1 MNQSD
6 VLELVDPGSLPRPK
20 MIGRV
25 LRFVLG
31 TACYFALYQ
40 LANSYETIIQ
50 HPVSAL
56 PSMVVMTGAAIC
68 IFNYV
73 INIGFGKSWGRWP
86 NIFSLS
92 VMGII
97 ALVSWSILGTAN
109 HWVLGIVF
117 WSWLFYFYMH
127 LGTSFLLAS
136 VLATPGCEMR
146 AIPELFGKLS
156 GNPTDEH
163 HCPAAFITRLDEWEA
178 RLNL

>member
-1 MNQSD
+1 
-6 VLELVDPGSLPRPK
+6 
-20 MIGRV
+20 
-25 LRFVLG
+25 
-31 TACYFALYQ
+31 
-40 LANSYETIIQ
+40 
-50 HPVSAL
+50 
-56 PSMVVMTGAAIC
+56 
-68 IFNYV
+68 
-73 INIGFGKSWGRWP
+73 
-86 NIFSLS
+86 
-92 VMGII
+92 MGII
-97 ALVSWSILGTAN
+97 ALVSWIVLGTAD